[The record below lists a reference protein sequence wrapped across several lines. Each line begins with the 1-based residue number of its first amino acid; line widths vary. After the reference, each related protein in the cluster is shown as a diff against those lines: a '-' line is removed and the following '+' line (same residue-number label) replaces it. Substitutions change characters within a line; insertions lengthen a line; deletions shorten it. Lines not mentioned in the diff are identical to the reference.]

1 MGLAPPGGAPVVVL
15 YGRDGCHLCE
25 EARAAILELRPE
37 LPPFQLREV
46 DIEADP
52 ALHAAFLERIPV
64 VEVAGGVVSELGL
77 EPAALERALVD
88 ASPRRR

>member
-1 MGLAPPGGAPVVVL
+1 VGLGSLSGPPVVVL

-25 EARAAILELRPE
+25 EARAAILELRRE
-37 LPPFQLREV
+37 LPPFHLREV
-46 DIEADP
+46 DIESDP
-52 ALHAAFLERIPV
+52 ALHAAYLERIPV

-88 ASPRRR
+88 ASSRRW

>member
-1 MGLAPPGGAPVVVL
+1 VGLGSGAPVVVL

-25 EARAAILELRPE
+25 EARAAILALRPE
-37 LPPFQLREV
+37 LPPFRLREV
-46 DIEADP
+46 DIESDP
-52 ALHAAFLERIPV
+52 ALHAAYLERIPV

-88 ASPRRR
+88 AAARRW